1 MFSGLAIILSAHTI
15 WGHLRQYSAPRLQ
28 KYIVRILLLVP
39 IYAGCSFLETVYP
52 AAAVNF
58 TTAREL
64 YEAYTLFNFIRFL
77 MVSAF
82 HSGNNRSRVLLLSDL
97 SVVGNVLS

>member
-1 MFSGLAIILSAHTI
+1 M
-15 WGHLRQYSAPRLQ
+15 
-28 KYIVRILLLVP
+28 P

-82 HSGNNRSRVLLLSDL
+82 RSGSNRA
-97 SVVGNVLS
+97 

>member
-1 MFSGLAIILSAHTI
+1 M
-15 WGHLRQYSAPRLQ
+15 
-28 KYIVRILLLVP
+28 P

-77 MVSAF
+77 MVSALN
-82 HSGNNRSRVLLLSDL
+82 HPSTAATAEAQ
-97 SVVGNVLS
+97 VVGHLVVVPAAVDQSDRA

>member
-1 MFSGLAIILSAHTI
+1 M
-15 WGHLRQYSAPRLQ
+15 
-28 KYIVRILLLVP
+28 P

-77 MVSAF
+77 MVS
-82 HSGNNRSRVLLLSDL
+82 HSTIHPANTAAEVGVWSDPSAVDQSSQLVLQALSCTHSQQL
-97 SVVGNVLS
+97 PVRCCPQTL

>member
-1 MFSGLAIILSAHTI
+1 M
-15 WGHLRQYSAPRLQ
+15 
-28 KYIVRILLLVP
+28 P

-77 MVSAF
+77 MVSAY
-82 HSGNNRSRVLLLSDL
+82 SCSNRA
-97 SVVGNVLS
+97 